1 MAFGALTYADQLSI
15 HETSMAILERVGVRV
30 VAPLVLSR
38 LADLGA
44 EVDADGSTVRFTEE
58 VLRRLIDTCPSQV
71 RLGDRDG
78 NARVLGVDGGHAFW
92 PGNALRLV
100 DGGESRVMDSADVQR
115 LTRLVDRLEHVH
127 GMVGVAV
134 SEFEPSVRGF
144 RTLRLMANHTRKHLR
159 PVIISST
166 GLDAV
171 MEMATVLEDGRP
183 EGSAPVISFGYSI
196 LSPLH
201 WTETALS
208 LMEKTSGH
216 GFPFMLNA
224 EPLAGGTS
232 PVTLAGSLAQAN
244 AETLSGIAI
253 AQALEPGRPCLY
265 NAGFAHALD
274 MRTTVALCGSPEVY
288 LMAAG
293 SAAMARLYGMPCVS
307 WVSTEAMGE
316 DAQAASEKAM
326 GLLLH
331 VERGID
337 LIWGM
342 GQLESQMS
350 ISAAQLVIDDEI
362 AGQVERLQQ
371 GITVDAEHLAADILM
386 DGGHP
391 DMLSHPHT
399 LEWFRSELSEVRVGN
414 RQGRAGWV
422 ARGGLDMREQ
432 ARRRA
437 EEILAAE
444 WEPVLTEEQ
453 DRELERIEVA
463 WRAQLGE

>member
-1 MAFGALTYADQLSI
+1 
-15 HETSMAILERVGVRV
+15 MAILERVGVRV
-30 VAPLVLSR
+30 DSSAILSR

-44 EVDADGSTVRFTEE
+44 DVDVSASTVRFSEE
-58 VLRRLIDTCPSQV
+58 VLRRLTDTCPSHL

-78 NARVLGVDGGHAFW
+78 GARVLGADKGHAFF
-92 PGNALRLV
+92 PGNALRMV
-100 DGGESRVMDSADVQR
+100 DGDESRVMDSADFQR
-115 LTRLVDRLEHVH
+115 LTRLVDRLDHVH

-134 SEFEPSVRGF
+134 SEYAPVVRGF

-159 PVIISST
+159 PVIISSA

-171 MEMATVLEDGRP
+171 MEMTTVLEDGRP
-183 EGSAPVISFGYSI
+183 EGSAPGISFGYSI
-196 LSPLH
+196 VSPLH
-201 WTETALS
+201 WTETTLS
-208 LMEKTSGH
+208 LIEKTSGH

-232 PVTLAGSLAQAN
+232 PVTLAGSLTQAN

-265 NAGFAHALD
+265 NAGFAHVLD
-274 MRTTVALCGSPEVY
+274 MRTTVALCGSPEVF
-288 LMAAG
+288 LVAAG
-293 SAAMARLYGMPCVS
+293 SATMARFYGLPCVS
-307 WVSTEAMGE
+307 WVSTEAMRE

-331 VERGID
+331 VERGVD

-342 GQLESQMS
+342 GQLESQMA

-371 GITVDAEHLAADILM
+371 GIIVDADHLAADILT
-386 DGGHP
+386 DGEHT

-399 LEWFRSELSEVRVGN
+399 LEWFRAELSEVRVGN
-414 RQGRAGWV
+414 RQGREGWV
-422 ARGGLDMREQ
+422 QRGSPDMREQ
-432 ARRRA
+432 AQRRV
-437 EEILAAE
+437 EEILTPE
-444 WEPVLTEEQ
+444 WDPVLTGEQ
-453 DRELERIEVA
+453 ERELERIEEA
-463 WRAQLGE
+463 WRAQLGA